1 MERNDEVAVLESG
14 AIVAPDRE
22 EAGMAP
28 GHSSEGR
35 ASGKRSFVAPLFTLA
50 SMTSV
55 QLGAGLSKPLMEVLG
70 PMGTTWLR
78 LAFAAVILAAIS
90 RPRVFSYTAA
100 QWRAAALLGVTMAGM
115 TLCYFQAVTR
125 IPLGLATSI
134 DFLGPLAVAAF
145 GMRRLRHLIWP
156 ALAAVGVVMLV
167 RDRAGWTVDLV
178 GAGFALGAA
187 TGWACYIILMK
198 RVGSAFSGLEGL
210 SMSFIFAAIAALP
223 FGFHQAVAGATP
235 LYVLAAAGLAVLVPL
250 LPFALEMQALRRMTT
265 RVFGVL
271 MSAEP
276 AIGALVGMA
285 VLGQHLSLLQWS
297 GLLCVTI
304 ASIGAVAEK

>member
-1 MERNDEVAVLESG
+1 VERETEVAVLESG
-14 AIVAPDRE
+14 AIAAPEQAVSDT
-22 EAGMAP
+22 P
-28 GHSSEGR
+28 TGR
-35 ASGKRSFVAPLFTLA
+35 SIVAPLFALA

-55 QLGAGLSKPLMEVLG
+55 QLGAGLSRPLMEVLG

-78 LAFAAVILAAIS
+78 LSFAAVILAVIS

-100 QWRAAALLGVTMAGM
+100 QWRAAVLLGVVMAAM
-115 TLCYFQAVTR
+115 TLCYFQAITR

-145 GMRRLRHLIWP
+145 GMRRLRHLVWP
-156 ALAAVGVVMLV
+156 VLALIGVVLLV

-178 GAGFALGAA
+178 GAGFALCAA
-187 TGWACYIILMK
+187 AGWASYIILMK

-210 SMSFIFAAIAALP
+210 SMSFIAAAIASAP
-223 FGFHQAVAGATP
+223 FGFHQAAAGVTP
-235 LYVLAAAGLAVLVPL
+235 LHAAAAAGLAVLVPL
-250 LPFALEMQALRRMTT
+250 LPFALEMNALRRMST
-265 RVFGVL
+265 RTFGVL

-276 AIGALVGMA
+276 AIGAIVGMI
-285 VLGQHLSLLQWS
+285 VLGQHLSLLQWT
-297 GLLCVTI
+297 GLLCVTA